1 MSKSL
6 EHIKNDPKSI
16 RKIIKPMDSNIIGAG
31 KLPPQAV
38 DLEEAILGALML
50 EKGPLNDVID
60 ILHRPEIF
68 YKDAQKKI
76 FT

>member
-16 RKIIKPMDSNIIGAG
+16 RKIIKPMDTNIIGAG

-50 EKGPLNDVID
+50 EKGP
-60 ILHRPEIF
+60 
-68 YKDAQKKI
+68 
-76 FT
+76 

>member
-60 ILHRPEIF
+60 TNFGNTEVAVLQ
-68 YKDAQKKI
+68 ANL
-76 FT
+76 